1 MRRFTFSIRT
11 TVMAGLLL
19 ALNGLSLSL
28 PAAAQEAVLPAVIR
42 IVVPFA
48 PGGSNDVIARAIA
61 PVLAKR
67 LGSNVLIDN
76 RAGAAG
82 SIGSDAVAK
91 GPKDGSMLLLTSST
105 LVTAAATM
113 PSTPY
118 DVNTAFI
125 PVAMVG
131 VGPMLVAVSAQT
143 DIRNPRDLINAAR
156 AKGGNL
162 TYGTA
167 GIGSIAHMSSE
178 MVADAAKVEMRHV
191 PYKGAAPALIDLASG
206 TIDMMIS
213 NYSSIVGQ
221 IKAGRVRPIA
231 VTSRAASAAFPDLQ
245 PMASAA
251 PGFAAEIW
259 VTVFAPAGTPAGVVQ
274 RLNREINE
282 VARLPEI
289 RSLLEADGASPTPLT
304 PAELLPRIRD
314 DYAAWKKIATDK
326 KIVAE

>member
-1 MRRFTFSIRT
+1 MRR
-11 TVMAGLLL
+11 LL
-19 ALNGLSLSL
+19 AKVLVAFTGLCLVQA
-28 PAAAQEAVLPAVIR
+28 AAAQDAVPNVIR

-61 PVLAKR
+61 PQLAKR
-67 LGSNVLIDN
+67 LGNSVIIDN

-82 SIGSDAVAK
+82 SIGADAVAK
-91 GPKDGSMLLLTSST
+91 GPRDGSMLLLTSST

-118 DVNTAFI
+118 DVNTAFV

-143 DIRNPRDLINAAR
+143 DIRTPRDFVNAAR
-156 AKGGNL
+156 AKAGNL

-167 GIGSIAHMSSE
+167 GVGSIAHMSSE
-178 MVADAAKVEMRHV
+178 MLSDAAKVTMRHV

-213 NYSSIVGQ
+213 NYSSIVPQ
-221 IKAGRVRPIA
+221 VKAGRVRMIA
-231 VTSRAASAAFPDLQ
+231 VTSRNASTSFPDLP
-245 PMASAA
+245 PMATAA

-282 VARLPEI
+282 VARAPEI
-289 RSLLEADGASPTPLT
+289 RALLEADGASPTPLT
-304 PAELLPRIRD
+304 PAELVPRIRD
-314 DYAAWKKIATDK
+314 DFAAWKKIATDK